1 MTYRRFYIHND
12 QIQANQAVISGSEAH
27 HMAVVLRLLTGDIV
41 TLITSTS
48 AVWEA
53 HIETIS
59 TQEVRLKLIQQ
70 TPGTASST
78 SIIVA
83 QALLKAR
90 KMDVLVR
97 QLTELGISGFAP
109 YFSSRSIPT
118 PQPVKMK
125 ARLDRWERI
134 SREAA
139 KQCGSTRLPEVYP
152 ATNFQSLLT
161 LAKPADLK
169 IIFWES
175 KAGDAVKPVGLESGA
190 TPANIFLVLGPE
202 GGFTLD
208 EIALAKENG
217 FKTAGLGPRI
227 LRAETAA
234 LAATTLAQYWWG
246 DWGHSVSRQ

>member
-1 MTYRRFYIHND
+1 MTNRRFYIHND
-12 QIQANQAVISGSEAH
+12 QIKDDQAEITGSEAH
-27 HMAVVLRLLTGDIV
+27 HLATVLRLQRGDIV

-53 HIETIS
+53 GIETIS
-59 TQEVRLKLIQQ
+59 PQRVCLRLIQQ
-70 TPGTASST
+70 IPGGKSPT

-83 QALLKAR
+83 QLLKAR

-97 QLTELGISGFAP
+97 QLTELGIAGFAP

-118 PQPVKMK
+118 PHPSKMK

-139 KQCGSTRLPEVYP
+139 KQCGSTRLPEIYP
-152 ATNFQSLLT
+152 ATDFEALMNQAQS
-161 LAKPADLK
+161 ADLK

-175 KAGDAVKPVGLESGA
+175 KAGDAVKPVELEPGA
-190 TPANIFLVLGPE
+190 KPATIFLVLGPE

-217 FKTAGLGPRI
+217 FQTAGLGPRI

-234 LAATTLAQYWWG
+234 LAATTLAQHWWG
-246 DWGHSVSRQ
+246 DWSHSVSRQ